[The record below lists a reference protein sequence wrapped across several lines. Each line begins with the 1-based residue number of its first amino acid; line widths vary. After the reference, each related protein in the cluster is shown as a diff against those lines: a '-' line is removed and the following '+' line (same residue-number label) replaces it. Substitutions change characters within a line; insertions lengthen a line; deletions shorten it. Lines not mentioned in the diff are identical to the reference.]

1 MTFDRSMY
9 FPPPMVTLSTKQN
22 IVLSSSSPCWQCLGL
37 YILRVVVIDV
47 MWFQQQSQ
55 QAAGYKI
62 THPSIYHTH
71 HPIMRSLLRNARERY
86 ATMCIFFELVY
97 ATNSQAAAAASVATL
112 GFMSALVNVCV
123 YCMSSFQLPE
133 QIKKLTTFYG
143 FGWFVGSVP
152 SCVLFAWLVGRWVS
166 CVLWVWLWFS

>member
-1 MTFDRSMY
+1 MFRTIYSSSRCHWCDVISTTKSTGGRIQNHPIYLSIIPTTQLWGPRTLN
-9 FPPPMVTLSTKQN
+9 PPPKCT
-22 IVLSSSSPCWQCLGL
+22 
-37 YILRVVVIDV
+37 
-47 MWFQQQSQ
+47 
-55 QAAGYKI
+55 
-62 THPSIYHTH
+62 
-71 HPIMRSLLRNARERY
+71 RERY

-152 SCVLFAWLVGRWVS
+152 SCVLCLVSWTMGELRSLSLALIFLTKQWIHKLNYLDATK
-166 CVLWVWLWFS
+166 CRM

>member
-1 MTFDRSMY
+1 MFRTIYSSSRCHWCDVISTTKSTGGRIQNHPPIYLSY
-9 FPPPMVTLSTKQN
+9 PPPNYEVLELST
-22 IVLSSSSPCWQCLGL
+22 
-37 YILRVVVIDV
+37 
-47 MWFQQQSQ
+47 
-55 QAAGYKI
+55 
-62 THPSIYHTH
+62 
-71 HPIMRSLLRNARERY
+71 LLRNARERY

-97 ATNSQAAAAASVATL
+97 ATNSQAAAAAAASVATL

-152 SCVLFAWLVGRWVS
+152 SCVLCLVSWTMTELRSLSLALIFLTKQWIHKLNYLDATK
-166 CVLWVWLWFS
+166 CRM